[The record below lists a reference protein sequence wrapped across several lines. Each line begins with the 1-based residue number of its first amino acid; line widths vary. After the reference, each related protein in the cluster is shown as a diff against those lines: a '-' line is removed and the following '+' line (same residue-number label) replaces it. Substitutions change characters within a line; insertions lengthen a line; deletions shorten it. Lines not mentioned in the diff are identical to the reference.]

1 MKKIAS
7 LVLFSFLFV
16 ICLHAQTNSEMD
28 AEQAYQ
34 SALKAYDAAV
44 LQLERSNVRSQKRA
58 IIKKSLSLNEK
69 QFGQFWPIYD
79 KYEAAT
85 AKINDTRLALITD
98 YINQRKD
105 LSAEKATE
113 LINAAMQTQTQKLEL
128 KRAYIKDLGKVLT
141 AKQALRLLLLE
152 NQVDVQLEAQIAAQ
166 IPLE

>member
-1 MKKIAS
+1 MKNVAAVI
-7 LVLFSFLFV
+7 LFNFLFV

-34 SALKAYDAAV
+34 SALKAYDVAV
-44 LQLERSNVRSQKRA
+44 MQLERSNVRSQKRA
-58 IIKKSLSLNEK
+58 IIKKELSLNEK
-69 QFGQFWPIYD
+69 QSAEFWPIYD
-79 KYEAAT
+79 KYAAAT
-85 AKINDTRLALITD
+85 SKINDTRLALITD
-98 YINQRKD
+98 YLNQRKD

-113 LINAAMQTQTQKLEL
+113 LINSAMQTQIQKLEL

-152 NQVDVQLEAQIAAQ
+152 NQVDVEIEAQIAAQ